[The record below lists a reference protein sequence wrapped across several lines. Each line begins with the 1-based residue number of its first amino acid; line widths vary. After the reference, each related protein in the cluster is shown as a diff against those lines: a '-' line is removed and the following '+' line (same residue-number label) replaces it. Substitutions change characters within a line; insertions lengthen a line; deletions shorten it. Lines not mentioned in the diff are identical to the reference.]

1 MGKCMTDVQR
11 WLIDSKVL
19 KVLSATHPEIV
30 EEAQRAIV
38 PAMNDL
44 IMIKEIYDFTC
55 LSYSPQTDY
64 QHKLLFIASILRLF
78 NPDAL
83 IAECKLRHGLR
94 ASLAKCLGYS
104 GQSTTYYINQARA
117 YMKIRTFKA
126 SVAAMTE
133 QYLNQIPCA

>member
-1 MGKCMTDVQR
+1 MTDVQR

-19 KVLSATHPEIV
+19 KVLAATHPEIV
-30 EEAQRAIV
+30 EEAQRSVV
-38 PAMNDL
+38 PLMNDM

-55 LSYSPQTDY
+55 MSYQPKTDY

-94 ASLAKCLGYS
+94 ASLAKCIGHS

-117 YMKIRTFKA
+117 YMKIRAFKT
-126 SVAAMTE
+126 SVAEITE
-133 QYLNQIPCA
+133 TYLNQIPCA